1 VAIGQLIMTGR
12 AHLVGIEP
20 HDNGLMLVILRYA
33 HEVREAEPYFERL
46 TAEPKTEAIALAAE
60 LIERSTGAFRP
71 DTMKDQFA
79 AAIEELV
86 KAKLE
91 QRAPEIALD
100 AKGAPPK
107 VINIMAALKQS
118 VQAKGRARSR
128 RPCAIG
134 AATKEEARAARHAHG
149 LEREGRCIDERRKMV
164 PIAGTNPLAREFNCP
179 DWIGLRP
186 PPANEGRSPPTLSKS
201 PGYFLRGFC
210 LLSRA
215 ATTGGK
221 LKG

>member
-1 VAIGQLIMTGR
+1 MTWSALSTRQRSTPATRRSPSYLLPDGDEADEGYAVLHDALRETGKVAIGQLIMTGR

-60 LIERSTGAFRP
+60 LIELDRGFRP

-118 VQAKGRARSR
+118 VQAKGTARDKEAVRNRSGNERGSSR
-128 RPCAIG
+128 GDVTHTVWSAKGG
-134 AATKEEARAARHAHG
+134 ALTSGAKWCR
-149 LEREGRCIDERRKMV
+149 
-164 PIAGTNPLAREFNCP
+164 
-179 DWIGLRP
+179 
-186 PPANEGRSPPTLSKS
+186 
-201 PGYFLRGFC
+201 
-210 LLSRA
+210 
-215 ATTGGK
+215 
-221 LKG
+221 